1 MGFDAREGI
10 VDRYFADW
18 FMSIVNSMN
27 KENVSKVAMVAWQI
41 WGHRNGVL
49 HGQKVLDYCATYVI
63 CIIFMSLRK
72 RNFC

>member
-27 KENVSKVAMVAWQI
+27 KENVSKVVMVAWQI

-49 HGQKVLDYCATYVI
+49 HGQKVLDHCATYVV
-63 CIIFMSLRK
+63 CIIFMSVRK